1 MTAFCR
7 SVCVYVSTLGR
18 AVAAGAVGPDCDPL
32 VGLQSSLHLGP
43 RHWAARGR
51 APGPQ
56 LAVLVRHPAA
66 ANLYTLRPRAE
77 CTVWVIVP
85 RLHMQVAVLS
95 HSKWWGCGRCDLNK
109 YDFRIFLTAFLTSVL
124 GVLTGWAFMDGGLR
138 RLTKATTRF
147 PLDYVRMPDSVSVF
161 FSTESMYLTHTA
173 GIKHSA
179 PGCG

>member
-1 MTAFCR
+1 MCTYLRWAGLWLRELSGLTVILSSAFSLLC
-7 SVCVYVSTLGR
+7 TLALGI
-18 AVAAGAVGPDCDPL
+18 
-32 VGLQSSLHLGP
+32 GLQGGVL
-43 RHWAARGR
+43 
-51 APGPQ
+51 PGLNWLFSYVILLQ
-56 LAVLVRHPAA
+56 LTCIPCGLVMNVPYGLSCHA
-66 ANLYTLRPRAE
+66 YTCKLQSFLTPNGGA
-77 CTVWVIVP
+77 
-85 RLHMQVAVLS
+85 
-95 HSKWWGCGRCDLNK
+95 KWWGCGRCDLNK